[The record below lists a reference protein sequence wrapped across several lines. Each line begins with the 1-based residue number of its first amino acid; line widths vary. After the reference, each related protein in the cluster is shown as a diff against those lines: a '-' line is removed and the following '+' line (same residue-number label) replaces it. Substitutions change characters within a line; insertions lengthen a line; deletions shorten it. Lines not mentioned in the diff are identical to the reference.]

1 MTETTEAFIL
11 NCEVSAYFILL
22 FQRRVKGSICKEILV
37 VCGGSKWAEGP
48 CWTWISGGP
57 EGKLLLRSKVGT
69 GLLPQ
74 SPHWL
79 LWQLQQSE
87 TPLSLPRRRV
97 IGASSSS
104 SSSSSRDGVD
114 RLSGT
119 LLTEIVFMCSE
130 TSNSQS
136 TGHSWNSLGAVVH
149 HKYCANP
156 QVLSCLAHFL
166 CAQTSCGV
174 RRRQAT
180 PSS

>member
-69 GLLPQ
+69 GLLLQ

-87 TPLSLPRRRV
+87 TSLSLPRRRV

-104 SSSSSRDGVD
+104 SSSSS
-114 RLSGT
+114 
-119 LLTEIVFMCSE
+119 
-130 TSNSQS
+130 SNSSSGSKNDLLLLHLEAVAKDPHCPKQDKAGS
-136 TGHSWNSLGAVVH
+136 TW
-149 HKYCANP
+149 K
-156 QVLSCLAHFL
+156 
-166 CAQTSCGV
+166 TS
-174 RRRQAT
+174 
-180 PSS
+180 